1 MARDLMAAKN
11 VFADALEDALEE
23 WDGSGAPEDVLERAL
38 SASTDA
44 EHGRR
49 LMRHRKR
56 MRGEPDEPMPEEG
69 GYGEEPGE
77 ACEMCG
83 KSSCDCGDLPEM
95 E

>member
-1 MARDLMAAKN
+1 MARDLMAAKDT
-11 VFADALEDALEE
+11 FAEALEDALEG
-23 WDGSGAPEDVLERAL
+23 WDGSGSPEDVLEKAL
-38 SASTDA
+38 MSSTDA

-56 MRGEPDEPMPEEG
+56 MRGEKDEPMPEVE
-69 GYGEEPGE
+69 ESDEPGE

-83 KSSCDCGDLPEM
+83 KYPCECEELPEM